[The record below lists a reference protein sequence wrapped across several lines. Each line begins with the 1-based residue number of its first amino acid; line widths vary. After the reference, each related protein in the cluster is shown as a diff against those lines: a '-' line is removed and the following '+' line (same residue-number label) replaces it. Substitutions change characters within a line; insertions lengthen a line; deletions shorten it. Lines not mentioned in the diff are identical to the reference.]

1 MRRVVWQLPSS
12 FKAFAEGVHAGHAIR
27 HGVARPVVGVP
38 ASVVEPVVEPVVL
51 SSPRVER
58 SGEIAVPVD
67 A

>member
-27 HGVARPVVGVP
+27 HGVARPVAGAPAPVP
-38 ASVVEPVVEPVVL
+38 ESAVEPVVL
-51 SSPRVER
+51 SSSRVER
-58 SGEIAVPVD
+58 SGEVAVPVD